1 MNERRVVEIR
11 ERVLSKNDQI
21 AAGVRAALEG
31 QGVTALNFTSSPG
44 SGKTTL
50 LVRTITDLKGRAP
63 ISVLEGDQETDHD
76 ARRIAAAG
84 VPVLQINTISSC
96 HLDAAMV
103 ENGLRTLALV
113 PGGFLFIENVGNL
126 VCPASYDLG
135 EAHKVVM
142 LSVTEGADKPAKYP
156 KMFRVATAMVIT
168 KTDLL
173 PHVEFDVED
182 CIRYA
187 RAVNPKL
194 AVFMVSA
201 KTGEGLEAWYGYLL
215 SLRARA

>member
-1 MNERRVVEIR
+1 MSERRVVEIR

-21 AAGVRAALEG
+21 AAGVRAALEAK
-31 QGVTALNFTSSPG
+31 GVTALNFTSSPG

-50 LVRTITDLKGRAP
+50 LVRTISDLKGRAE

-76 ARRIAAAG
+76 ARRIAATGA
-84 VPVLQINTISSC
+84 PVLQINTISSC

-103 ENGLRTLALV
+103 EGGLRGLWLS

-135 EAHKVVM
+135 EAMKVVM

-156 KMFRVATAMVIT
+156 KMFRVADAMVIT

-173 PHVEFDVED
+173 PHVEFDVDE
-182 CIRYA
+182 CVRFA

-194 AVFMVSA
+194 AVFQVSA
-201 KTGEGLEAWYGYLL
+201 KTGEGLDEWYGYLL
-215 SLRARA
+215 SLRDRA